1 MTFDGYNQPKS
12 RQIILK
18 KLFALLAAPPE
29 PPSPPAKAAAPY
41 AQSAVNTIYELLF
54 CDNPSLF
61 QPKSETQL
69 SGWLSVLFNSKP
81 DAIAIRGLAGDE
93 TAESRVRMLAFNW
106 LRKMQLPVPR
116 NELLGAIVEV
126 PLHNGLDVIASYS
139 DGQVRYINHTGKLAV
154 FEPAPL
160 SVAEQSGKLLAASQ
174 LAIGH
179 IGPWDRARLPPP
191 AYGKVRM
198 TFLVSD
204 GLYFGEGPM
213 DTMQRD
219 PIGAPVIREAG
230 KLIQSVVDEVLK
242 GPLQAT

>member
-1 MTFDGYNQPKS
+1 MVTIGPKIPG
-12 RQIILK
+12 QIILK

-29 PPSPPAKAAAPY
+29 PPSPPAKAAAPSC
-41 AQSAVNTIYELLF
+41 AQSTGQHDLELLF
-54 CDNPSLF
+54 CDNPLCTKA
-61 QPKSETQL
+61 KSETQL
-69 SGWLSVLFNSKP
+69 SGWLSVLFNSKS

-106 LRKMQLPVPR
+106 LRKMQLPVPK
-116 NELLGAIVEV
+116 NELLGVIVEV

-154 FEPAPL
+154 FAPAPL

-204 GLYFGEGPM
+204 GLYWGESPM
-213 DTMQRD
+213 DTMRRD
-219 PIGAPVIREAG
+219 PIGAPVIRDG
-230 KLIQSVVDEVLK
+230 RKTYTVRRR
-242 GPLQAT
+242 